1 MWVKSSHDIIKKS
14 LSFGGSLLQNSQQ
27 KKAKINDNWK
37 NYEWSEN
44 SSSKGQIFG
53 WSFVCFVLHTLW
65 KAKKKMM
72 INHIPEELTRNAYLC
87 ISSFSCV
94 SLFTNTWKENYI
106 CINCTLLT
114 FHLYYNNILQHTI
127 QLRSNQAKAMAN
139 NNNSGLCGSRCNVM
153 WFSFSH
159 SFALLL

>member
-1 MWVKSSHDIIKKS
+1 MGGHFYKTLNRKKQKLMIIVKIMNDQKTAAAKVKS
-14 LSFGGSLLQNSQQ
+14 LGGLL
-27 KKAKINDNWK
+27 
-37 NYEWSEN
+37 
-44 SSSKGQIFG
+44 
-53 WSFVCFVLHTLW
+53 FVLFCILFE
-65 KAKKKMM
+65 KRKKKMM

-139 NNNSGLCGSRCNVM
+139 NNSGLCGSRCNVM